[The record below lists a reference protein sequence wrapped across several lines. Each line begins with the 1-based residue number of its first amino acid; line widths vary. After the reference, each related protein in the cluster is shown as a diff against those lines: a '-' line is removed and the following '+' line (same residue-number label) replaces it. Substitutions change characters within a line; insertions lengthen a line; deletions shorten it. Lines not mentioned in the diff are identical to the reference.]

1 MPAPM
6 PPTAAAT
13 GALSPRTRAI
23 LEAPILPTLL
33 RLAIPSIVVMM
44 VLALSSTADAL
55 YVSRLGP
62 DALAGVALVF
72 PIWMLMT
79 TMSAGGFGG
88 GVASAVA
95 RALGGGRRAEADA
108 LVGQA
113 LLMTVL
119 LAAVFTVVPLAAGR
133 AIYASMGGSGQVL
146 EMALAYSNVV
156 FAGAILVWMMNTLS
170 SVLRGSGDM
179 VFTAI
184 VAVAGE
190 ILHLILAP
198 IMIFGFGPVPALGV
212 QGGGISLVI
221 SYTIRVA
228 VIVGYIM
235 RGRALVTLHP
245 EIPRFRRALAW
256 DILKV
261 ALPGSVNTVLTNA
274 NVMVVTSLV
283 GGFGTL
289 ALAGYGAGARLEYL
303 QIPLVFGLGTALV
316 TMVGMNVGAGQ
327 AARARRV
334 ALTGAGL
341 AAAVTGGVGLLSAI
355 VPSLWIGF
363 FSNDLD
369 VLRVGETYSQIVG
382 PTYGFFGVGLA
393 LYFASQG
400 TGRVQWALLAGFA
413 RLAIAAGGGAI
424 AFRLGG
430 DLSALFV
437 AVAAGFVVFGGG
449 QLAAIGWTLPVP
461 RRAGRPVPQPVPT
474 SAPGPILVE
483 ETV

>member
-1 MPAPM
+1 
-6 PPTAAAT
+6 
-13 GALSPRTRAI
+13 
-23 LEAPILPTLL
+23 
-33 RLAIPSIVVMM
+33 MM

-119 LAAVFTVVPLAAGR
+119 LAAVFTVVPLMAGR

-190 ILHLILAP
+190 ILHLIIAP

-221 SYTIRVA
+221 SYAIRVA
-228 VIVGYIM
+228 VIAGYIL

-245 EIPRFRRALAW
+245 EIPRFRKALAW

-261 ALPGSVNTVLTNA
+261 ALPGAVNTVLTNA

-283 GGFGTL
+283 GAFGTL

-400 TGRVQWALLAGFA
+400 TGRVHWALLAGSA
-413 RLAIAAGGGAI
+413 RLAIAAGGGII
-424 AFRLGG
+424 AFWLGG

-461 RRAGRPVPQPVPT
+461 RQAVRQVPQSVPVL
-474 SAPGPILVE
+474 AE
-483 ETV
+483 ETA